1 MLFNLGREEE
11 VDKDALRRLV
21 KSISRFLSPEEAART
36 HVDGVDDLRFISSRP
51 LGGAW
56 FLDAIWRQLGI
67 DRVLDRLLKAR
78 EFQAPV
84 ERAIFSM
91 VANRALEPMSK
102 LAIEDWAGEWEVQ
115 NEGAEVVRLRLHRR

>member
-1 MLFNLGREEE
+1 MLG
-11 VDKDALRRLV
+11 
-21 KSISRFLSPEEAART
+21 
-36 HVDGVDDLRFISSRP
+36 
-51 LGGAW
+51 
-56 FLDAIWRQLGI
+56 
-67 DRVLDRLLKAR
+67 RLLKAR

-115 NEGAEVVRLRLHRR
+115 DEGAEVVRLRLHRR